1 MLERNFSL
9 DTEQR
14 STDIR
19 RAWEME
25 TIKRIGSHTAPT
37 AWDRLTLQLGEF
49 LIASGEKIKA
59 ASAFSKMTEDCA

>member
-9 DTEQR
+9 EAEQR

-25 TIKRIGSHTAPT
+25 TIKRIRTSTAPT
-37 AWDRLTLQLGEF
+37 AWDRITLRLGEF
-49 LIASGEKIKA
+49 LIASGEKIKD